1 MCWYRH
7 ILPPIHHLSTCETNG
22 ALLVQAVR
30 PMAWMGRR
38 SSLLARYA
46 VDATRRPVAA
56 RHLTEEARA
65 KGSVATTLETRGV
78 TPPNGRHTQT
88 PSTYNPVFVP
98 LRRHP
103 RPMAL
108 VSKCPRRKVGGFSA
122 RAARCPRRSTS
133 LCPSR
138 RERLIFLDRDDSAGP
153 ASHHRPLLAAR
164 PVAEALSIKASVG
177 DVAHVAF
184 AAVYRGQ
191 RKIGCPVR
199 YSRKA

>member
-1 MCWYRH
+1 MDGEKKF
-7 ILPPIHHLSTCETNG
+7 ITCE
-22 ALLVQAVR
+22 VR
-30 PMAWMGRR
+30 CGCHPTAGGGPTLDRGGQ
-38 SSLLARYA
+38 SEGHS
-46 VDATRRPVAA
+46 T
-56 RHLTEEARA
+56 T
-65 KGSVATTLETRGV
+65 TTLETRGV

-88 PSTYNPVFVP
+88 PSTYSPVFVP

-108 VSKCPRRKVGGFSA
+108 ASKCPRRKVGGFSA

-199 YSRKA
+199 YSWKA